1 MDQKESFFCCEVILM
16 PSKIKFSFLPGFYL
30 SGALLVLAHTQ
41 AVQAKAPSLPN
52 PPLQWSNTESQE
64 QSVTFEGNAL
74 NESIGI
80 SVQNPN
86 VSAGILQKH
95 IANGAV
101 VKPEKAAKWATLLAP
116 DRHYFLEI
124 DGPRGHSW
132 VGHRVELD
140 EQATRST
147 NLTTVRWDKNNTLHT
162 RVPDKALAGATY
174 QIRPH
179 ITLMDLFGT
188 SWENRWRRNP
198 SLPPIEIVLGQLGKP
213 PLVLEV
219 RGSPNGA
226 GLLWTSAGRALSS
239 GDLVV
244 APGAGFVVRFPNQP
258 GLGSGIR
265 GETRNF
271 PCRTPL
277 ISGWNLLAYP
287 FAKDLRL
294 GQDWWKGDTSPTS
307 ASNPQ
312 ESDRIVTF
320 LGSQTKEYGLW
331 ASPSGPRWRLM
342 NRATLNWEETP
353 QFLDVIPTGYAFYL
367 FRQKANSDY
376 VFLPPVP

>member
-1 MDQKESFFCCEVILM
+1 M

-140 EQATRST
+140 EQATRSA
-147 NLTTVRWDKNNTLHT
+147 NFTTVRWDKNNALHT

-179 ITLMDLFGT
+179 
-188 SWENRWRRNP
+188 
-198 SLPPIEIVLGQLGKP
+198 IEIVLGQLGKP

-226 GLLWTSAGRALSS
+226 GLLWTAAGRALSS
-239 GDLVV
+239 GELVV
-244 APGAGFVVRFPNQP
+244 TPGAGFVVRFPNQP

-287 FAKDLRL
+287 FPKDLRL
-294 GQDWWKGDTSPTS
+294 SQDWWKGDTSTTS

-312 ESDRIVTF
+312 QSDRIVTF
-320 LGSQTKEYGLW
+320 LGNETKEYGFW

-342 NRATLNWEETP
+342 NRATLNWEEPP

-367 FRQKANSDY
+367 FRQKPNSDH
-376 VFLPPVP
+376 VFLPPAP